1 MKVADAA
8 KVVIDDWSIDAGR
21 ELPAAVFHVSKHDN
35 PCPIG
40 RVTGPVSTTMV
51 TNEKEAK
58 TATNE
63 K

>member
-1 MKVADAA
+1 MKVVEAA
-8 KVVIDDWSIDAGR
+8 KVVIDDASIDAGR
-21 ELPAAVFHVSKHDN
+21 ELPATAFHVSKHDN

-40 RVTGPVSTTMV
+40 PVTGPVSTTIV

-58 TATNE
+58 TTTNE